1 MGKLT
6 AAPPVP
12 DTVAPAFA
20 AVSAPVRDHLLRIRQ
35 LIFAVADAT
44 PGVGVLTE
52 TLKWGEPAYLTAATG
67 SGSTI
72 RLGVPKGEQ
81 HTAAVF
87 FNCHTSLVD
96 SFRAQFADTF
106 AYQGNR
112 AILIPTAEP
121 LPETE
126 LAMCLA
132 MALTYHQRAKGS
144 GTDSAAR

>member
-1 MGKLT
+1 MT
-6 AAPPVP
+6 APPVP
-12 DTVAPAFA
+12 EAVAPAFA
-20 AVSAPVRDHLLRIRQ
+20 AVSAPVRNHLLRIRQ
-35 LIFAVADAT
+35 LIFAVADTT

-72 RLGVPKGEQ
+72 RLGVAKGEEN
-81 HTAAVF
+81 TAAVF

-96 SFRAQFADTF
+96 SFRAQFSDTF

-112 AILIPTAEP
+112 AILLPATAP
-121 LPETE
+121 VPETE

-144 GTDSAAR
+144 RSDIAAR